1 MAVVIVGA
9 GFGGVAMALE
19 LVRSGHHDFVILEK
33 ASEAGGVWRENTYP
47 GAACDVPS
55 PYYSFSFA
63 PNPSWPRRYS
73 EQRDIKDYLNRL
85 MDDYGLRP
93 HIRFDTEVTGADFDA
108 ATRRWRIETN
118 TGETLD
124 ADVFVPATGQLSRPA
139 IPAISG
145 RESFAGVSFH
155 SAEWNHDYE
164 LAGKRVAVIG
174 TGASA
179 VQFVPRIQ
187 PVVANLTVFQ
197 RSAPYILPKPD
208 TAYGRLHRLT
218 FRRRPLLQS
227 VERLLC
233 WSGGELA
240 ALGLAGNRSIAR
252 FVGWIAKWNL
262 RIQIP
267 DEKLRAALTPDYP
280 IGCKCVLFGNNFYAA
295 LTETNVHVVTEAIT
309 EITPRGIRTA
319 DGVVHDVDAI
329 IYGTGFLP
337 QELLAPMKIRNH
349 NGRDLHDVWAAGA
362 RAYLGIA
369 VPGFPNLF
377 IMYGPNTNLGSG
389 SIIYMLERQA
399 RYIRQLIEHLDT
411 RPGTALDVRADV
423 ERHYDTEMQRRLA
436 STVWACCASWYRSET
451 GRISTNWP
459 GLVSE
464 YDRRTRRVEIADY
477 RLMS

>member
-1 MAVVIVGA
+1 M
-9 GFGGVAMALE
+9 AMALE
-19 LVRSGHHDFVILEK
+19 LVRSGHRDFIVLEK

-63 PNPSWPRRYS
+63 PNPRWSRRYP

-85 MDDYGLRP
+85 IDYYGLRP
-93 HIRFDTEVTGADFDA
+93 HLRCNTEVTGAVFDA
-108 ATRRWRIETN
+108 AKRRWQIETS
-118 TGETLD
+118 TGETVY

-139 IPAISG
+139 IPAIPG

-187 PVVANLTVFQ
+187 PAVAHLTVFQ

-208 TAYGRLHRLT
+208 AAYGRLYRLT
-218 FRRRPLLQS
+218 FRRRSLLQS

-252 FVGWIAKWNL
+252 FVGWIAKCNL
-262 RIQIP
+262 RLCVP

-280 IGCKCVLFGNNFYAA
+280 IGCKCVLFGNSFYAA
-295 LTETNVHVVTEAIT
+295 LTETNAHLVTEPIS

-319 DGVVHDVDAI
+319 DGIERDIDAI
-329 IYGTGFLP
+329 IYGTGFLT
-337 QELLAPMKIRNH
+337 QEWLAPMRVRDH

-399 RYIRQLIEHLDT
+399 RYIRQLIEYLGT
-411 RPGTALDVRADV
+411 RPGTVLDVRADV
-423 ERHYDTEMQRRLA
+423 EQRYDTEVQRRLA
-436 STVWACCASWYRSET
+436 STAWASCASWYRSET
-451 GRISTNWP
+451 GRISSNWP

-477 RLMS
+477 RLMP